1 MARNDIALRTKWLG
15 QAFWGIA
22 GALVLIP
29 ALLACSPQTTD
40 KPLFTAPLQNAES
53 STTSVQSAPAPSAS
67 QSRPANAPTLAPDSS
82 GSQAPGGQDGLAP
95 ATPDCSNLT
104 LTPSETEG
112 PYYKAGSPE
121 RTSLLDAGI
130 QGTKFVL
137 TGNVLTPDCKLVAG
151 AWLDFW
157 QADAQGNYDNSG
169 YTLRGHQKTD
179 ANGRYTLTTIV
190 PGLYPGRTEH
200 IHVKV
205 QAPNG
210 PVLTTQLYFPGVPS
224 NYRDGIFQPAMLM
237 STRQTSDG
245 MVGTFSFVVKSK

>member
-1 MARNDIALRTKWLG
+1 MAPDHMIRRTKQLWRAFLG
-15 QAFWGIA
+15 IF
-22 GALVLIP
+22 GALFIIP
-29 ALLACSPQTTD
+29 ALLACSPQVANTSVVS
-40 KPLFTAPLQNAES
+40 A
-53 STTSVQSAPAPSAS
+53 TSVQPTAV
-67 QSRPANAPTLAPDSS
+67 QPANAPALAPDAS
-82 GSQAPGGQDGLAP
+82 GTQAPAGQDSAAP
-95 ATPDCSNLT
+95 AMPNCSNLI

-121 RTSLLDAGI
+121 RTSLLD
-130 QGTKFVL
+130 GTVKGTRFVL
-137 TGNVLTPDCKLVAG
+137 TGYVLTPDCKPVPG

-157 QADAQGNYDNSG
+157 QADAQGSYDNSG
-169 YTLRGHQKTD
+169 YTLRGHQMTD

-224 NYRDGIFQPAMLM
+224 NSRDGIFQSQMLM
-237 STRQTSDG
+237 SVKQTSDG
-245 MVGTFSFVVKSK
+245 MAGDYNFVVK